1 MERNPALRRAFLAR
15 ISPLAAA
22 GWAVLAVAVPTL
34 LRWAIDDGAIGMP
47 FLTYYPAVV
56 LAALFLGWRW
66 ATAVALVSAVIA
78 NRVFR
83 FEPLLFYEGPREA
96 LLVLVFLL
104 SCAALV
110 WIGSTARRLVRE
122 LEAAKVREETLNNEL
137 LHRVKNMLAT
147 VNAVAVLT
155 ARHSP
160 PDQFVRALDGRMRA
174 LERATGLL
182 GTHHT
187 GQCDLHRLI
196 ADALE
201 PFAGD
206 NAFTVEGPGCE
217 LPRDSC
223 VPLALALHELCT
235 NAAKHGA
242 LSAAEG
248 RVDLRWT
255 IGEGAGADGPRLL
268 RLVWRESGGP
278 PVVPPVKTG
287 MGARLLRP
295 QRGLDEVLV
304 AYPAE
309 GLRCEIN
316 VAGVGPP
323 VPAKGAPR
331 AKGKAG
337 PRA

>member
-1 MERNPALRRAFLAR
+1 VERNPTLRRVFLAR
-15 ISPLAAA
+15 ISPVAAA
-22 GWAVLAVAVPTL
+22 GWAVVAVVVPTA
-34 LRWAIDDGAIGMP
+34 LRWAIDRGEGGMA
-47 FLTYYPAVV
+47 FLTFYPAVV
-56 LAALFLGWRW
+56 LSALFLGWRW
-66 ATAVALVSAVIA
+66 ATAVAVVSAVIA
-78 NRVFR
+78 NRVLR
-83 FEPLLFYEGPREA
+83 PHPLLFYEGPREA
-96 LLVLVFLL
+96 LLVALFLL

-122 LEAAKVREETLNNEL
+122 LEAAKVREETLNHEL

-155 ARHSP
+155 ARHTP
-160 PDQFVRALDGRMRA
+160 PDEFVRALDGRMRA

-182 GTHHT
+182 GTSQK

-206 NAFTVEGPGCE
+206 DAFTVEGPGCE

-242 LSAAEG
+242 LRGAAG

-255 IGEGAGADGPRLL
+255 IGEGAGADGARLL

-278 PVVPPVKTG
+278 PVVPPAKTG
-287 MGARLLRP
+287 MGARLLRA

-304 AYPAE
+304 AYPPD
-309 GLRCEIN
+309 GLMCEIN

-323 VPAKGAPR
+323 VPLKGAAR
-331 AKGKAG
+331 ARG
-337 PRA
+337 